1 MPELPEVET
10 IARGIETVVG
20 EKIAGVVLGE
30 HAWVRSPPPS
40 AEAHLVGKRIAG
52 VTRRGKQI
60 RIVLAP
66 GGDIVVRLGM
76 TGQVT
81 LSPATEPAAKHTHL
95 RLSFAGNGRELR
107 FRDSRRFG
115 GVWIRRT
122 GEDTAPDL
130 PGPDALDVGLAE
142 FRTLLARPRQVKALL
157 LDQRVLSGV
166 GNIYADES
174 LFAARI
180 HPLAVAAKLP
190 PERVRALH
198 QALRRILRRAIA
210 AGGSTLRD
218 YLDAGGNP
226 GDFQTRHRVYGR
238 EGEPCPRC
246 GAKIRRIQ
254 AAGRSSHVC
263 GRCQRK
269 TSPSARA

>member
-10 IARGIETVVG
+10 IARGIEAVVG
-20 EKIAGVVLGE
+20 QEIAAVVLGK
-30 HAWVRSPPPS
+30 HDWVRFPPPS
-40 AEAHLVGKRIAG
+40 AKAHLVGRRIGA
-52 VTRRGKQI
+52 VQRRGKQI
-60 RIVLAP
+60 RIVLEP
-66 GGDIVVRLGM
+66 EGSIVVRLGM
-76 TGQVT
+76 TGQIT
-81 LSPATEPAAKHTHL
+81 LSPSGEPAAPHTHL
-95 RLSFAGNGRELR
+95 RLRLAGNGHELR
-107 FRDSRRFG
+107 FRDARRFG

-122 GEDTAPDL
+122 ESDPAPDL

-142 FRTLLARPRQVKALL
+142 FRALLARPRQVKALL

-180 HPLAVAAKLP
+180 HPKAVAARLAP
-190 PERVRALH
+190 GRVRDLH
-198 QALRRILRRAIA
+198 RALRRILRRAIA
-210 AGGSTLRD
+210 DGGSTLRD

-246 GAKIRRIQ
+246 GATIRRIQ

-263 GRCQRK
+263 GRCQRG
-269 TSPSARA
+269 PR